1 MNLRLIGKTLGAVW
15 IFEALAMALSALVS
29 LIYSEP
35 GGVYFLYVIA
45 ILLALGVPLF
55 LIKADNK
62 IFYARDGFAAV
73 AFVWITVS
81 VFGALP
87 FLLSGEIAT
96 FEDALF
102 ESISG
107 FTTTGASILLNV
119 ETMSRGMLFWRSFTH
134 WIGGMGVLVLALALL
149 PSLGARSV
157 YLMQAESP
165 GPQPGKLVP
174 KLAQSARILYLMY
187 IALTLLQ
194 IILLLIAGMPL
205 FDALIHAF
213 GTAGTGGFSSKAL
226 SVGAYN
232 NVWIEV
238 IITVFMALF
247 GVNFTVYFL
256 LLRRKFD
263 LAAKNQELWFYL
275 GIIAVSIA
283 AIIPGIMPLYGGS
296 AAQALRHSSFQVS
309 TIITTTGFATTDF
322 NLWPLYCRVIL
333 MTLMITGACAGST
346 GGGLKCVRLLLL
358 LKTFKRELRRILH
371 PRASSHVILDGVIV
385 KDDIIGSV
393 TAFFFTYIMIIVGAT
408 LLVSLDGHDFLTTF
422 SAVLATIG
430 NIGPGFSLIG
440 PMGNFSVFSPFS
452 QVILS
457 LCMLAGRLE
466 IFPLLVLVIP
476 TYWRKGNQ

>member
-1 MNLRLIGKTLGAVW
+1 MNVRLIGKTLGAVW

-35 GGVYFLYVIA
+35 SGVYFLYVIA
-45 ILLALGVPLF
+45 LLLALGIPLF
-55 LIKADNK
+55 LLKANNK
-62 IFYARDGFAAV
+62 VFYARDGFAAV
-73 AFVWITVS
+73 AFVWITMS

-107 FTTTGASILLNV
+107 FTTTGASILTNV
-119 ETMSRGMLFWRSFTH
+119 EAMSRGMLFWRSFSH

-187 IALTLLQ
+187 IVLTLVQ
-194 IILLLIAGMPL
+194 VLLLLVAGMPL

-247 GVNFTVYFL
+247 GINFTAYWLV
-256 LLRRKFD
+256 LRRKFD
-263 LAAKNQELWFYL
+263 QAAKNEELWFYL
-275 GIIAVSIA
+275 GIIVVAIA
-283 AIIPGIMPLYGGS
+283 LIIPGIMPLYGGFIG
-296 AAQALRHSSFQVS
+296 ALRHSSFQVS
-309 TIITTTGFATTDF
+309 TIITTTGYATTDF
-322 NLWPLYCRVIL
+322 NLWPLYCKVIL
-333 MTLMITGACAGST
+333 MTLMITGASAGST
-346 GGGLKCVRLLLL
+346 AGGMKCVRLLILI
-358 LKTFKRELRRILH
+358 KAFKRELRRILH
-371 PRASSHVILDGVIV
+371 PRASSHVMLDGVIV
-385 KDDIIGSV
+385 KDDIISGV
-393 TAFFFTYIMIIVGAT
+393 TAFFFTYVVIIIGAT
-408 LLVSLDGHDFLTTF
+408 LLVSFDGHDFMTTF

-430 NIGPGFSLIG
+430 NVGPGFALVG
-440 PMGNFSVFSPFS
+440 PMGNFAVFSPFS
-452 QVILS
+452 QIVLS

-476 TYWRKGNQ
+476 TYWRRGNQ